1 MSSTDFSRTPATDAP
16 GTIKRYLDP
25 SEELVFHRLF
35 HWAIMLE
42 PIVVV
47 VLGLV
52 VTSFADLAVRSS
64 ATAGRGRAA
73 IVVVWVVWL
82 AWALSTVWDYKT
94 LIGFYKGSAVTR
106 LFAFVSTLAVLA
118 LAGYIG
124 KTRGV
129 GAVLWYVFF
138 AFCLWAALQ
147 IVRYFSRYMVLTQ
160 KRLIVV
166 EGIVNKQI
174 KSLPLPKLTD
184 MIYQRTALGHAL
196 GYGTFDLQAPG
207 AAVNIGLLSYVRD
220 PDNTYLQISHLLW
233 GGNGGPPPP
242 KKIAL
247 SGTLGEQ
254 ARPGEAQPGGPR
266 SITITGEM
274 DG

>member
-16 GTIKRYLDP
+16 GTVKRYLDP

-42 PIVVV
+42 PIAVV

-52 VTSFADLAVRSS
+52 ATSFADLAVRSS
-64 ATAGRGRAA
+64 ATAGSGRAV
-73 IVVVWVVWL
+73 IIVVWVVWV
-82 AWALSTVWDYKT
+82 AWALSTIWDYKT
-94 LIGFYKGSAVTR
+94 LIGFYKGSAVTK
-106 LFAFVSTLAVLA
+106 LVAFLSTLAVLA
-118 LAGYIG
+118 AAGYIG
-124 KTRGV
+124 KTHGV
-129 GAVLWYVFF
+129 GAVIWYVFF

-207 AAVNIGLLSYVRD
+207 AAVNLGRLPFVRN

-233 GGNGGPPPP
+233 GGGPPPP

-247 SGTLGEQ
+247 SGQLAEQ
-254 ARPGEAQPGGPR
+254 PRPGETTSSTPR

>member
-1 MSSTDFSRTPATDAP
+1 MSSTDFSRVPATEAP
-16 GTIKRYLDP
+16 GTIKKYLDP
-25 SEELVFHRLF
+25 SEELVFHRWF
-35 HWAIMLE
+35 HWAILLE
-42 PIVVV
+42 PVTVV

-52 VTSFADLAVRSS
+52 ATSFADLAVRSS
-64 ATAGRGRAA
+64 ASAGRGRDAV
-73 IVVVWVVWL
+73 VVVWVVWL
-82 AWALSTVWDYKT
+82 AWALSAVWDYKT
-94 LIGFYKGSAVTR
+94 LLGFYKGSAVMR
-106 LFAFVSTLAVLA
+106 LFSFLATIGVLA

-124 KTRGV
+124 KTRGI
-129 GAVLWYVFF
+129 GAVLWYTFF
-138 AFCLWAALQ
+138 AFCLWAFLQ
-147 IVRYFSRYMVLTQ
+147 VLRFFNRYLVLTQ

-166 EGIVNKQI
+166 EGIVNKQV

-207 AAVNIGLLSYVRD
+207 AAVNLGRLPFVTN

-233 GGNGGPPPP
+233 GAAGPPAP

-247 SGTLGEQ
+247 SGSIAEQ
-254 ARPGEAQPGGPR
+254 ARPGEQTGRPR
-266 SITITGEM
+266 NVSLTGEM

>member
-16 GTIKRYLDP
+16 AAIKKFLDP
-25 SEELVFHRLF
+25 SEELVFHRWF
-35 HWAIMLE
+35 HWAVLLQ
-42 PIVVV
+42 PIAVVV
-47 VLGLV
+47 AGLV

-64 ATAGRGRAA
+64 ADAGRGRTAV
-73 IVVVWVVWL
+73 IVLWVVWA

-94 LIGFYKGSAVTR
+94 LTGFYKGSAVTR
-106 LFAFVSTLAVLA
+106 LFAFLATLGVLA

-147 IVRYFSRYMVLTQ
+147 LVRYFSRYLVLTQ

-166 EGIVNKQI
+166 EGILNRQI

-207 AAVNIGLLSYVRD
+207 AAVNIGLLPYVPN

-233 GGNGGPPPP
+233 GASGPPSP

-247 SGTLGEQ
+247 TGTLAEQ
-254 ARPGEAQPGGPR
+254 LRQGEAPTANPR
-266 SITITGEM
+266 NITITGEM

>member
-1 MSSTDFSRTPATDAP
+1 MSSTDFSRVPATEAP
-16 GTIKRYLDP
+16 GMIKKYLDP
-25 SEELVFHRLF
+25 SEELVFHRWF
-35 HWAIMLE
+35 HWAILLE
-42 PIVVV
+42 PVTVV

-52 VTSFADLAVRSS
+52 ATAFADIAVRSS
-64 ATAGRGRAA
+64 ATAGRGRDLV
-73 IVVVWVVWL
+73 IVVWVVWL
-82 AWALSTVWDYKT
+82 AWALSTIWDYKT
-94 LIGFYKGSAVTR
+94 LMGFYKGSMVMR
-106 LFAFVSTLAVLA
+106 LFSFLATIGVLA

-129 GAVLWYVFF
+129 GAVLWYTFF
-138 AFCLWAALQ
+138 AFCLWAFLQ
-147 IVRYFSRYMVLTQ
+147 VLRFFNRYLLLTQ

-166 EGIVNKQI
+166 EGIVNKQV

-184 MIYQRTALGHAL
+184 MIYQRTAVGHAL

-207 AAVNIGLLSYVRD
+207 AAVNLGRLPFVTN

-233 GGNGGPPPP
+233 GAAGPPKP

-247 SGTLGEQ
+247 SGSIAEQ
-254 ARPGEAQPGGPR
+254 ARPGEPQQGHPR
-266 SITITGEM
+266 NVTITGEM

>member
-16 GTIKRYLDP
+16 GTIKKYLDP
-25 SEELVFHRLF
+25 SEELVLHRWF
-35 HWAIMLE
+35 HWAVLLE
-42 PIVVV
+42 PIAVV

-52 VTSFADLAVRSS
+52 ATSFADLAVRSS
-64 ATAGRGRAA
+64 ATAGRGRVV
-73 IVVVWVVWL
+73 IIVVWVVWA
-82 AWALSTVWDYKT
+82 AWALTTVWDYKT
-94 LIGFYKGSAVTR
+94 LTGFYKGSAVTR
-106 LFAFVSTLAVLA
+106 LVAFLSTLGVLA

-138 AFCLWAALQ
+138 AFCLWAGLQ
-147 IVRYFSRYMVLTQ
+147 LVRYFSRYLVLTQ
-160 KRLIVV
+160 TRLIVV
-166 EGIVNKQI
+166 EGIANRQI

-196 GYGTFDLQAPG
+196 GYGTFDLAAPG
-207 AAVNIGLLSYVRD
+207 AAVNLGRLPYVRD

-233 GGNGGPPPP
+233 GSSGPTPP

-247 SGTLGEQ
+247 SGQIAEQPRAGENSG
-254 ARPGEAQPGGPR
+254 AGPR
-266 SITITGEM
+266 NITITGEM

>member
-16 GTIKRYLDP
+16 GAIQKYLDP

-35 HWAIMLE
+35 HWAILLE
-42 PIVVV
+42 PVTVI

-52 VTSFADLAVRSS
+52 ATSFADLAVRSS
-64 ATAGRGRAA
+64 ATAGRGRVA
-73 IVVVWVVWL
+73 IIVVWVVWL
-82 AWALSTVWDYKT
+82 AWALSTIWDYKT
-94 LIGFYKGSAVTR
+94 LIGFYKGTAVTR
-106 LFAFVSTLAVLA
+106 LFAFLTSLGVLA

-129 GAVLWYVFF
+129 GAVMWYAFF

-147 IVRYFSRYMVLTQ
+147 IVRFFSRFLVLTQ

-166 EGIVNKQI
+166 EGIANRQI

-207 AAVNIGLLSYVRD
+207 AAVNLGRLPYVRN

-233 GGNGGPPPP
+233 GGGPPKP
-242 KKIAL
+242 KQISL
-247 SGTLGEQ
+247 SGQIAEQ
-254 ARPGEAQPGGPR
+254 PRPGEISTSTPR
-266 SITITGEM
+266 NVTITGEM

>member
-1 MSSTDFSRTPATDAP
+1 MSSTDFSRVPATDAP
-16 GTIKRYLDP
+16 SSIKKYLDP
-25 SEELVFHRLF
+25 SEELVFHRWF
-35 HWAIMLE
+35 HWAILLE
-42 PIVVV
+42 PVTVI
-47 VLGLV
+47 VLGVV

-64 ATAGRGRAA
+64 SSTRGRDVL
-73 IVVVWVVWL
+73 VVLWVVWL
-82 AWALSTVWDYKT
+82 AWALSAVWDYKT
-94 LIGFYKGSAVTR
+94 LAGFYKGSVVTR
-106 LFAFVSTLAVLA
+106 LFAFLATLGVIA

-129 GAVLWYVFF
+129 GAVLWYAFF
-138 AFCLWAALQ
+138 AFCLWAFLQ
-147 IVRYFSRYMVLTQ
+147 VLRFFSRYLVLTQ

-166 EGIVNKQI
+166 EGIVNKQV

-207 AAVNIGLLSYVRD
+207 AAVNLGRLPFVTN

-233 GGNGGPPPP
+233 GAATPPKP

-247 SGTLGEQ
+247 SGSMAEP
-254 ARPGEAQPGGPR
+254 ARPGEPAQGRPQN
-266 SITITGEM
+266 ITISGEM